1 MPIPKYYQLMM
12 PILQSL
18 SGREA
23 IPVRVIREKLSKDL
37 ELTDEEMMQK
47 LPSGRGNVFMDRV
60 GWAATYLKKAQLLT
74 SPKRG
79 VYQITERGIKAIQ
92 ENPDDILRYL
102 ERFDEFR
109 SFKTHVNPDGAQ
121 SEADTD
127 SVQFQMQNQD
137 ITPDEMIENAKNI
150 YEHELKDQL
159 LQRLQ
164 EIDPYKF
171 ENVIVMLMEKMN
183 YGVGSLTPKSHDG
196 GIDGIIDE
204 DELGLDKIY
213 LQAKRYSDNNRVNE
227 KEMRDFVGAL
237 ATKPFSKAVFVTT
250 SFFDQK
256 AKQTARDAQGKNIRL
271 IEGDE
276 LVALMIKHNI
286 GVQTKQ
292 LIELKQLD
300 NDFFYEE

>member
-1 MPIPKYYQLMM
+1 MPVPKYNELILPFLNALSEKEALPNNLIRQKIAKSLNLNSDELMEKM
-12 PILQSL
+12 PNGQNKFVYRI
-18 SGREA
+18 A
-23 IPVRVIREKLSKDL
+23 
-37 ELTDEEMMQK
+37 
-47 LPSGRGNVFMDRV
+47 
-60 GWAATYLKKAQLLT
+60 WAATYSKKAGLAI
-74 SPKRG
+74 SPKRS
-79 VYQITERGIKAIQ
+79 VFQITERGLKALQ
-92 ENPDDILRYL
+92 DNPSDILKYL
-102 ERFDEFR
+102 QQFEEFR
-109 SFKTHVNPDGAQ
+109 MFRSHNDHTPNAMTIDN
-121 SEADTD
+121 D
-127 SVQFQMQNQD
+127 STQFLLRNQD
-137 ITPDEMIENAKNI
+137 LTPDEMIENAKNI
-150 YEHELKDQL
+150 YEHELKDEL

-183 YGVGSLTPKSHDG
+183 YGAGSLTPKSHDG
-196 GIDGIIDE
+196 GIDGVIDE

-237 ATKPFSKAVFVTT
+237 ATKPFNKAVFVTT

-276 LVALMIKHNI
+276 LVTLMIKHNI

-292 LIELKQLD
+292 MIELKQMD

>member
-1 MPIPKYYQLMM
+1 MPIPKYHQLMI
-12 PILQSL
+12 PFLKVL
-18 SGREA
+18 SSNGDLPLKK
-23 IPVRVIREKLSKDL
+23 IKEKLADVLNLTEEDL
-37 ELTDEEMMQK
+37 REK
-47 LPSGRGNVFMDRV
+47 LPSGRNLYINRV
-60 GWAATYLKKAQLLT
+60 EWAAAYLKKANLVK

-79 VYQITERGIKAIQ
+79 VYQIIERGIKALQ
-92 ENPDDILRYL
+92 DNPDNMLSYL
-102 ERFDEFR
+102 EQYDEYR
-109 SFKTHVNPDGAQ
+109 SFKLSQDPNSQ
-121 SEADTD
+121 SEKNND
-127 SVQFQMQNQD
+127 SSQFQSQNHD
-137 ITPDEMIENAKNI
+137 ITPDEMIENVQNI

-159 LQRLQ
+159 LKSLQ

-171 ENVIVMLMEKMN
+171 ENIIVMLMEKMN

-250 SFFDQK
+250 SFFDPK

>member
-1 MPIPKYYQLMM
+1 MPIPKYNQFMM
-12 PILQSL
+12 PVLKFL
-18 SGREA
+18 SSKEA
-23 IPVRVIREKLSKDL
+23 THVRTIREQLATEFKL
-37 ELTDEEMMQK
+37 TEEDIMQK
-47 LPSGRGNVFMDRV
+47 LPSGRGSLFVDRV
-60 GWAATYLKKAQLLT
+60 GWAVTYLKKAQLID

-79 VYQITERGIKAIQ
+79 LYQITERGIKAIQ
-92 ENPDDILRYL
+92 ENPEDMLEYL
-102 ERFDEFR
+102 EKFDEFR
-109 SFKTHVNPDGAQ
+109 AFKTRVYPGATQ
-121 SEADTD
+121 SEAESD
-127 SVQFQMQNQD
+127 STQFQMKNQD

-196 GIDGIIDE
+196 GIDGVIDE

-213 LQAKRYSDNNRVNE
+213 LQAKRYADSNRVNE

-237 ATKPFSKAVFVTT
+237 ATKPFNKAVFVTT